1 MGDSFENLTT
11 SANGVGYA
19 VAFAT
24 NARESF
30 LQKVKGK
37 EKLVQTHWKVTKHMP
52 CKYFHH
58 ISPNV
63 NNGADRYTGN
73 VLFSAPYRLAK
84 MCFMFEKKKKPGL
97 GAPRNMHPLQ

>member
-37 EKLVQTHWKVTKHMP
+37 EKLVQTQLESNKTHAMQVL
-52 CKYFHH
+52 
-58 ISPNV
+58 SPHL
-63 NNGADRYTGN
+63 TQ
-73 VLFSAPYRLAK
+73 
-84 MCFMFEKKKKPGL
+84 C
-97 GAPRNMHPLQ
+97 